1 MENFDLTPEE
11 ASIIGSAHFIRL
23 KNSAIEK
30 VMGLMGNLQTALA
43 AYDRDTD
50 FPFEPEWLLQGGKIS
65 RGEQY
70 KGLPWVMLD
79 YPRYFSKTDV
89 FAFRT
94 MFWWG
99 HYFSATLHL
108 AGKVKAHFSTTLEK
122 EYTKLAKAGFQVYV
136 QENPWEHDF
145 ENGNYCFIDTLSLD
159 EWKTLVSRND
169 FIKLAKPFVIGH
181 WGEII
186 TDVVEAYATLLNIL
200 NSKRG
205 A

>member
-1 MENFDLTPEE
+1 MENSDLTPEE
-11 ASIIGSAHFIRL
+11 AAIVGSTHFIRL

-30 VMGLMGNLQTALA
+30 VMGLMARVQEALA
-43 AYDRDTD
+43 AYDRETD
-50 FPFEPEWLLQGGKIS
+50 FPFAPEWLLQGGKIS
-65 RGEQY
+65 KGEQY

-79 YPRYFSKTDV
+79 YPRYFNKEEI

-108 AGKVKAHFSTTLEK
+108 GGKVKARFHTVLE
-122 EYTKLAKAGFQVYV
+122 EGYTALAQAGFQVYLP
-136 QENPWEHDF
+136 EDPWEHDF
-145 ENGNYCFIDTLSLD
+145 ENGNYRFIDTYSLD
-159 EWKTLVSRND
+159 EWKTLVSRNH

-186 TDVVEAYATLLNIL
+186 TEGVETYATLLNIL
-200 NSKRG
+200 NGKRG